1 MDEYFLILTAI
12 DVVVLLFICM
22 LIYESENLSRRQR
35 RGFLRTYILIA
46 AIYFRGGH
54 FHVYVFMFAVS
65 IVYLAVATA
74 AILTTKD
81 LADQNMYQFKKA
93 RKALQDKLK

>member
-12 DVVVLLFICM
+12 DVVVLLFMCM

-46 AIYFRGGH
+46 AI
-54 FHVYVFMFAVS
+54 S
-65 IVYLAVATA
+65 ILVVMTVVVDR
-74 AILTTKD
+74 TPPE
-81 LADQNMYQFKKA
+81 
-93 RKALQDKLK
+93 